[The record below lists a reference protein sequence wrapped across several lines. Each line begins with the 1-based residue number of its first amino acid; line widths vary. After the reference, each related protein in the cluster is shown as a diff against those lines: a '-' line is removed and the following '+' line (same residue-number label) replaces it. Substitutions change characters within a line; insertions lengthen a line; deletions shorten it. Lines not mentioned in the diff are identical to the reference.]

1 MHNSNRERSCWNSF
15 SLLIIWGINV
25 DRKTFSLGDRLINS
39 VSLELQGWHH
49 LRSVASSSEQCF
61 VWYQIHVLY
70 VWSHLLLFYLCNK
83 DCHVLGIHLVKIILH
98 ISLLIM
104 DFISMCKYSPCL
116 FNTFVSIGKFQ
127 SSFGNR
133 ILNATFL
140 YSRKMDFSNSF
151 NLYLRNLFNYLTYL
165 LHHIFV
171 IDGRKV

>member
-1 MHNSNRERSCWNSF
+1 MHKSNRERSCWNSF

-25 DRKTFSLGDRLINS
+25 DRKTFSLGHRLINS

-49 LRSVASSSEQCF
+49 FRSVASSSEQCF
-61 VWYQIHVLY
+61 VWYQILY
-70 VWSHLLLFYLCNK
+70 VWSHLLSFYLCNK

-98 ISLLIM
+98 ISFLFM
-104 DFISMCKYSPCL
+104 DFISLCKSYPCL
-116 FNTFVSIGKFQ
+116 FNTFVSFGKFQ
-127 SSFGNR
+127 SSFGTR
-133 ILNATFL
+133 ILNASFI

-151 NLYLRNLFNYLTYL
+151 NLYFRNMFNYLTYL